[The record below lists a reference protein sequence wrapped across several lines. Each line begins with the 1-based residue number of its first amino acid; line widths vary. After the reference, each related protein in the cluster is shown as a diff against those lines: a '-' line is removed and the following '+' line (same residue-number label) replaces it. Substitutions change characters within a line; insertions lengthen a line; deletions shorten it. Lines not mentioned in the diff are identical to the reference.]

1 MGLQG
6 LRGAL
11 NALLFRTGDQS
22 RDFAVILATNRPAD
36 LDAAV
41 IDRMDEAIEFAL
53 PGKQERKQILKM
65 YVDSYIA
72 RAGTQEGPLSI
83 ECPYLTDLC
92 PSSFM
97 PGHPLRPCTS
107 SSSKSFGT
115 KLTATVCSILLYA
128 SRLCAGSTLA
138 TPIHPHYEKEAWMNH
153 SILAGMMIFCHCTR

>member
-1 MGLQG
+1 MIDQCVISLISLQG

-83 ECPYLTDLC
+83 QR
-92 PSSFM
+92 
-97 PGHPLRPCTS
+97 LRLADICTS
-107 SSSKSFGT
+107 FIHARTLTETLYFIVKQILWDKAHKPSVQANPLGQSSQ
-115 KLTATVCSILLYA
+115 
-128 SRLCAGSTLA
+128 
-138 TPIHPHYEKEAWMNH
+138 P
-153 SILAGMMIFCHCTR
+153 